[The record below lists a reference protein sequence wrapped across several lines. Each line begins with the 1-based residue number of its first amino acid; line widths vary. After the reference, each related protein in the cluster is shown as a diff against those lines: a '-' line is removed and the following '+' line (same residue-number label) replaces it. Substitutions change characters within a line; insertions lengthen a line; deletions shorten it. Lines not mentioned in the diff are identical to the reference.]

1 MIKTKL
7 CKCGCREAVS
17 QSYRQYDHYEI
28 IKNGKNHVVSF
39 MESIDADDCEKL
51 RLFCVDCGKE
61 LPVEIIHER
70 KINDKNS

>member
-17 QSYRQYDHYEI
+17 QAYRQYDYYEI
-28 IKNGKNHVVSF
+28 IKNEENHVASF
-39 MESIDADDCEKL
+39 MESIDADDSERLK
-51 RLFCVDCGKE
+51 LFCTNCGEE

-70 KINDKNS
+70 RING